1 MLDNSTTPV
10 LTAFLLGL
18 LTAIS
23 PCPLAT
29 NIAAIGYISKDIVDR
44 RSAFRKGLLYAL
56 GRLAAYTILGIVLI
70 GVIRRGASMFGI
82 QNFIGTLGEQLLGPL
97 LIIIGTLMLF
107 SSKLNLP
114 QFGFK
119 GNGEKIA
126 KKNGWG
132 AFLLGCLFAMA
143 FCPSSGMFYFGML
156 IVGNCQHGLPY
167 ASRLCRGHGIART
180 HRGMDSGIQRKRDWQ
195 VLRHGEEHGT
205 MDKLRRSHNLPACRL
220 LLFIHYIHL
229 IRHEYFSKISYC
241 MGSPVHRNRYCRRTF
256 SARHTSNAESV

>member
-132 AFLLGCLFAMA
+132 AFLQGCLFAMA

-156 IVGNCQHGLPY
+156 IPMSATASMGYLMPAVFAVATALP
-167 ASRLCRGHGIART
+167 
-180 HRGMDSGIQRKRDWQ
+180 
-195 VLRHGEEHGT
+195 VLIVAWI
-205 MDKLRRSHNLPACRL
+205 LA
-220 LLFIHYIHL
+220 
-229 IRHEYFSKISYC
+229 
-241 MGSPVHRNRYCRRTF
+241 F
-256 SARHTSNAESV
+256 SASEIGKFYGMVKSMERWISFVVAIIFLLVGFYYSYITFI